1 MRIFFLPIL
10 LFFFICGCGEEK
22 RVPNFEKIRSIKET
36 PRINYKVVA
45 ETPHDTTSFTQG
57 LVFHNKQ
64 LFESTGSPDQLP
76 KTRSVLGIVN
86 LANGKIDKKAEIDRN
101 IYFGEG
107 ITFLNGKIFQL
118 TYLNQICFIY
128 DEKTFKRTGEF
139 KFANKEGWGLTND
152 DRSLIMSD
160 GTNMITY
167 IDPQTYQV
175 IKTITVTDINN
186 NPIVNL
192 NELEYIKGYIYA
204 NVYGTADIVKI
215 DPLTGKVVGR
225 LDLKPVDTKTRMK
238 SPLSYEM
245 NGIAYDSLSKKMFIT
260 GKMWPS
266 IYQLD
271 FEH

>member
-1 MRIFFLPIL
+1 MRIILPLIFLG
-10 LFFFICGCGEEK
+10 LFIYSCGEEK
-22 RVPNFEKIRSIKET
+22 RVPNLEKIRSIKET
-36 PRINYKVVA
+36 PRINYKVVT
-45 ETPHDTTSFTQG
+45 EIPHDTSSFTQG
-57 LVFHNKQ
+57 LVFHNQQ

-76 KTRSVLGIVN
+76 QTRSVLGIVN

-107 ITFLNGKIFQL
+107 ITFINGKIFQL

-128 DEKTFKRTGEF
+128 DEKTFKRIGEF
-139 KFANKEGWGLTND
+139 KFASKEGWGLTND
-152 DRSLIMSD
+152 GRSLIMSD
-160 GTNMITY
+160 GTNLITY

-175 IKTITVTDINN
+175 TKTVTVTDLNN
-186 NPIVNL
+186 NPVRNL
-192 NELEYIKGYIYA
+192 NELEYIKGHIYA

-215 DPLTGKVVGR
+215 DPLTGKVDGR
-225 LDLKPVDTKTRMK
+225 LDLKPVDSKTRIR

-245 NGIAYDSLSKKMFIT
+245 NGIAYDSLSKRMFIT
-260 GKMWPS
+260 GKMWPT